1 MTTVSSTNSAAAAA
15 GMASS
20 LGTKSIVETQEQFL
34 TLLVTQ
40 LRNQDP
46 MNPMDNAGITSQLAQ
61 LSTVSGI
68 EKLNQTVLALTGQL
82 DVSQSMQASNLIG
95 RHVLVPGESIK
106 LGETGVATPFGID
119 LMSNAA
125 SVKVEILDAA
135 GNPVRTFEM
144 GPQNVDVISMQWDG
158 MTDAGSQAV
167 AGKYALRV
175 TALDSAGAGV
185 AAEPLQ
191 YGQVQ
196 SVAYSAEGMKM
207 DLGLSGRYAL
217 TDLRKVMN

>member
-1 MTTVSSTNSAAAAA
+1 MTSISSSGSVSTSA
-15 GMASS
+15 GTASS
-20 LGTKSIVETQEQFL
+20 LGASSIVETQDQFL

-46 MNPMDNAGITSQLAQ
+46 LNPMDNEGITSQLAQ

-95 RHVLVPGESIK
+95 RNVLVPGEAIK

-119 LMSNAA
+119 LMSDAA

-135 GNPVRTFEM
+135 GNPARTYEM
-144 GPQNVDVISMQWDG
+144 GPQNVDAMGW
-158 MTDAGSQAV
+158 TDRRRQPGGS
-167 AGKYALRV
+167 R
-175 TALDSAGAGV
+175 
-185 AAEPLQ
+185 
-191 YGQVQ
+191 
-196 SVAYSAEGMKM
+196 
-207 DLGLSGRYAL
+207 
-217 TDLRKVMN
+217 